1 MTITN
6 HPLLTEVL
14 ENTATPC
21 LSLYLPVHRTQP
33 ERRNDLTR
41 YRALVR
47 RLKESLESAYAKSDI
62 ETLLRPFHDLENDDT
77 FWNARKEGIALLAS
91 PTMAIAHHLDR
102 PVPEIAIV
110 AGSFHLKPLLR
121 LIQTRETF
129 TILTLTRESVK
140 FYRGDRDGIKEVD
153 LGEEFPYTIEQA
165 LGEEVTEPNMTMA
178 SAGGA
183 ALRHGHSTVQE
194 QKDIDT
200 EHYFR
205 IVAKALHGEDEPLI
219 VAGLSEHIGLFHR
232 VAKLNNLLL
241 EGIASHPSAL
251 TQKDLAQRGW
261 AIIKPYLDRESLR
274 RTERFVE
281 AAAKGVG
288 IEDPVDVAQAIVQ
301 GRVDLLM
308 VEADRQI
315 PGVMDPI
322 SGEVDFDDLN
332 QPDVDDLLD
341 DMAEA
346 ALKKG
351 SKVQVLPSEYMPTA
365 TGIAAILRW

>member
-1 MTITN
+1 MTVTS
-6 HPLLTEVL
+6 HPLLAEVL

-33 ERRNDLTR
+33 ERRDDQTK

-47 RLKESLESAYAKSDI
+47 RLKESLETAYAKVDI

-77 FWNARKEGIALLAS
+77 FWNARKEGIAVLAS
-91 PTMAIAHHLDR
+91 PTMAVAHHLDR
-102 PVPEIAIV
+102 PVPELAVV

-121 LIQTRETF
+121 LIQTQETF
-129 TILTLTRESVK
+129 TILTLTREAVK
-140 FYRGDRDGIKEVD
+140 FYRGDRDSIHQVD
-153 LGEEFPYTIEQA
+153 LGPDFPDTIEKA
-165 LGEEVTEPNMTMA
+165 LGEEVTEPHVTMA

-200 EHYFR
+200 EHFFR
-205 IVAKALHGEDEPLI
+205 IVAKAMHGEDEPMIL
-219 VAGLSEHIGLFHR
+219 AGLPEHIGLFHR
-232 VAKLNNLLL
+232 VAKLNNLML
-241 EGIASHPSAL
+241 EGITTHPNGL
-251 TQKDLAQRGW
+251 TQKDLAKRGW

-281 AAAKGVG
+281 AASKGLGV
-288 IEDPVDVAQAIVQ
+288 EDPVEVAQAIVQ

-322 SGEVDFDDLN
+322 SGDVDFDDLN

-341 DMAEA
+341 DMAEIG
-346 ALKKG
+346 LKKG
-351 SKVQVLPSEYMPTA
+351 TKVQILPPEYMPTA
-365 TGIAAILRW
+365 TGVAAILRW